1 VNIVDKGADPTGKA
15 DSTAA
20 INAAVTA
27 AGAGGTVW
35 VPSGQFLVPTHI
47 ILNNVNLRG
56 AGPWYSFL
64 IGKGVGVYGKYVS
77 SGGPSTKVGIYD
89 LAIRGEVK
97 ERNDDDQVNGVGGAL
112 SNSVVQNL
120 FIQHTKVGMWL
131 DGPMDSLLLTGNI
144 IRDLT
149 ADGINMHQGCS
160 NIIIEQNGI
169 RNPGDDGI
177 ALWSEHDPDYN
188 VQIRSNSVG
197 MPNLA
202 NNIAIYGGHDNII
215 NDCYVND
222 QLWQGGGVQIAGN
235 RFSSVTLSGTT
246 TVTNS
251 TLMSVG
257 NLDASGWDFSVGAL
271 WFYGPSSSG
280 KVVVSNLQILSS
292 PYSAIHFIE
301 GDFSNLAFSNVSITD
316 VGTFVFQLQSNM
328 KGTLDYVVAT
338 GKQQY
343 GQYSCGDTM
352 NYTGS
357 GNSGWSTTH
366 CGWLNPIY

>member
-1 VNIVDKGADPTGKA
+1 VNIVDKGADPTGKS
-15 DSTAA
+15 DSTSA
-20 INAAVTA
+20 INAAISA

-35 VPSGQFLVPTHI
+35 VPSGQFMVPTHI

-64 IGKGVGVYGKYVS
+64 IGNGVGVYGNYVS
-77 SGGPSTKVGIYD
+77 SGGPSKSVGIYD

-97 ERNDDDQVNGVGGAL
+97 ERDDNDQVNGVGGAL
-112 SNSVVQNL
+112 TNSVVQNL
-120 FIQHTKVGMWL
+120 FIQHTKVGMWF

-149 ADGINMHQGCS
+149 ADGINMHTGCS

-169 RNPGDDGI
+169 RNSGDDGI
-177 ALWSEHDPDYN
+177 ALWSENQPDFN

-202 NNIAIYGGHDNII
+202 NNIAIYGGHDNIV

-222 QLWQGGGVQIAGN
+222 QLWQGGGVQVAGN

-280 KVVVSNLQILSS
+280 KVVISNLEILSS

-301 GDFSNLAFSNVSITD
+301 GDFSNLAFTNVSVVD

-328 KGTLDYVVAT
+328 YGTMDDVVAT

-343 GQYSCGDTM
+343 GQYSCGASLS
-352 NYTGS
+352 YTGDGDS
-357 GNSGWSTTH
+357 GFNTTH
-366 CGWLNPIY
+366 CGWITPIY